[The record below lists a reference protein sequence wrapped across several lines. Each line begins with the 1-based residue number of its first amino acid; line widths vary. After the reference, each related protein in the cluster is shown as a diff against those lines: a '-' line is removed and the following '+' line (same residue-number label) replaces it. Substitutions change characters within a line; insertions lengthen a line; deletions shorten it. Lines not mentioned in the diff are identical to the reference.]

1 MRAAC
6 WITRRA
12 WPSTFLIGW
21 AHCSRQCSCCWRHT
35 RPCGAWGPGR
45 AGRAWRY
52 SRRWRCNWPSAFSW
66 CGAPSRC
73 RSRRRITRAR
83 PCWWRRPCG
92 STANS
97 VRCLS
102 SAKLPRPTGKRAL
115 ATPDPI
121 VAAVTAPRW
130 RSFYELTKPRVVMLI
145 VFTSIVGTL
154 LAVPG
159 WPPWDALFFG
169 NLGVGL
175 AAASAAVINHVL
187 DERID
192 AQMSRTKRRPLPTG
206 KMSARAALAFA
217 ALLCVLSMSILW
229 WLVNPLTALLTFAS
243 LIGYAVIYTVWLKRA
258 TSQNIVIGGA
268 AGAAPPVLGW
278 AAVTNSVDPNALLL
292 FLIVFV
298 WTPPHFWALAIA
310 RKDEYAKVGIPMLPV
325 THGVAFT
332 RLQVLLYTMLLTA
345 VTLMPFVTGMSG
357 LLYLGAA
364 LVLNGMFVWYAWKM
378 RTERAHLPMKVFR
391 FSITYLM
398 WLFAALLVDHYLPT
412 TQGMQHT
419 ISLTPV

>member
-1 MRAAC
+1 MAATEP
-6 WITRRA
+6 I
-12 WPSTFLIGW
+12 L
-21 AHCSRQCSCCWRHT
+21 
-35 RPCGAWGPGR
+35 
-45 AGRAWRY
+45 
-52 SRRWRCNWPSAFSW
+52 
-66 CGAPSRC
+66 
-73 RSRRRITRAR
+73 
-83 PCWWRRPCG
+83 
-92 STANS
+92 
-97 VRCLS
+97 
-102 SAKLPRPTGKRAL
+102 LPTH
-115 ATPDPI
+115 
-121 VAAVTAPRW
+121 W

-154 LAVPG
+154 LAASG
-159 WPPWDALFFG
+159 MPPWDALIFG

-206 KMSARAALAFA
+206 KLSSRAALMFAFV
-217 ALLCVLSMSILW
+217 LCALSMLILTL
-229 WLVNPLTALLTFAS
+229 LVNVLTALLTFAS
-243 LIGYAVIYTVWLKRA
+243 LIGYAVVYTVWLKRA

-278 AAVTNSVDPNALLL
+278 TAVTNYVDAHALLL
-292 FLIVFV
+292 FLIIFV

-332 RLQVLLYTMLLTA
+332 RLQVLLYTVLLTA
-345 VTLMPFVTGMSG
+345 VTLMPFAIGMSG
-357 LLYLGAA
+357 LIYLATA
-364 LVLNGMFVWYAWKM
+364 LVLDGMFIWYAFVM
-378 RTERAHLPMKVFR
+378 QRTERAHLPMKVFR

-412 TQGMQHT
+412 TQGARQAL
-419 ISLTPV
+419 SLLPV